1 MTIDNKRGAVRK
13 RPDPIAIATKGR
25 QTTYDINDGVE
36 NVKGIKTILKTNS
49 NRTILK
55 QRVQGGTIYSETFT
69 LDSVTYPSKNNI
81 EFDIGTGV
89 LTNGG

>member
-1 MTIDNKRGAVRK
+1 MANKRGDLRK

-25 QTTYDINDGVE
+25 QTTYEFETQNVAGVPT
-36 NVKGIKTILKTNS
+36 KLKTANKPVKLIT
-49 NRTILK
+49 NVAK
-55 QRVQGGTIYSETFT
+55 GETFT
-69 LDSVTYPSKNNI
+69 TTFILNSIDYPSKNDL